1 LENKIAKGEA
11 MKIHEYQA
19 KQILS
24 RYNIPVQKGEVA
36 SSPEEAR
43 ELAKNIGGMVVVKAQ
58 VHAGGRGKAGGV
70 KLAKTP
76 DEAEEKAQAI
86 LGMNIKGSTVRRVL
100 VTQAADIA
108 KEFYLGVIIDRGAKG
123 ITLMGS
129 SEGGVEI
136 EEVAKNNPEKII
148 RVTADPFLGL
158 GDFQA
163 RELAFGMGINKD
175 KINGFVT
182 IAKELYRAFVEN
194 DADILEINPLIL
206 NDKGEWQALDA
217 KMVYDDNALYRH
229 REAEDLRDLGEED
242 QAEIE
247 ARKAGLS
254 YVKLDGNIGCVVNGA
269 GLAMATMDTLLLY
282 GGEPANFLDI
292 GGGAKADKVAAAIR
306 IILSE
311 PNVKAI
317 LFNIFGGITRG
328 DDVAKGII
336 GGLEQIKTE
345 VPIVIRLVGTN
356 SEEGRKILEEANLKS
371 AETLAEAAQ
380 KVVNVAKERS

>member
-1 LENKIAKGEA
+1 

-43 ELAKNIGGMVVVKAQ
+43 EIAKTIGGMVVVKAQ

-76 DEAEEKAQAI
+76 DEAEDKAQAI

-108 KEFYLGVIIDRGAKG
+108 KEFYLGVIIDRVAKG

-136 EEVAKNNPEKII
+136 EEVARTNPEKII

-158 GDFQA
+158 GDYQA
-163 RELAFGMGINKD
+163 RELAFGMGIDKD

-206 NDKGEWQALDA
+206 NEKGEWQALDA

-229 REAEDLRDLGEED
+229 KEAEDLRDLGEEE
-242 QAEIE
+242 QAEIQ

-292 GGGAKADKVAAAIR
+292 GGGAKAEKVAAAIR

-311 PNVKAI
+311 SNVKAI

-336 GGLEQIKTE
+336 AGLEQVKTD

-371 AETLAEAAQ
+371 AETLAEAAE
-380 KVVNVAKERS
+380 KVVKVAKERN

>member
-1 LENKIAKGEA
+1 

-19 KQILS
+19 KEILR

-36 SSPEEAR
+36 TTPEEAR
-43 ELAKNIGGMVVVKAQ
+43 NIAKNFGVLTVVKAQ

-76 DEAEEKAQAI
+76 DEAEAKAEAI
-86 LGMNIKGSTVRRVL
+86 LGMDIKGSTVKKVL

-108 KEFYLGVIIDRGAKG
+108 KEFYLGAIIDRAAKG

-129 SEGGVEI
+129 SEGGIEI
-136 EEVAKNNPEKII
+136 EEVAKTDPEKII
-148 RVTADPFLGL
+148 RVLADPFLGL
-158 GDFQA
+158 SDYQA
-163 RELAFGMGINKD
+163 RELAFGMGIAAD
-175 KINGFVT
+175 KIGGFVT

-194 DADILEINPLIL
+194 DAEILEINPLVITEQ
-206 NDKGEWQALDA
+206 GEWQALDA
-217 KMVYDDNALYRH
+217 KMVFDDNALYRQKNV
-229 REAEDLRDLGEED
+229 EELRDFGEEEP
-242 QAEIE
+242 AEND

-254 YVKLDGNIGCVVNGA
+254 YVKLDGDIGCVVNGA
-269 GLAMATMDTLLLY
+269 GLAMATMDSLKLY

-292 GGGAKADKVAAAIR
+292 GGGAKADKVTAAMR
-306 IILSE
+306 IILTD

-336 GGLEQIKTE
+336 AGLEQIKTE
-345 VPIVIRLVGTN
+345 KPIVIRLVGTN
-356 SEEGRKILEEANLKS
+356 SEEGRKILEAANLKS
-371 AETLAEAAQ
+371 AETLSEAAQ
-380 KVVNVAKERS
+380 KVVAVAKEIK

>member
-1 LENKIAKGEA
+1 

-36 SSPEEAR
+36 TTPEQAR
-43 ELAKNIGGMVVVKAQ
+43 DIAKSMGTMVVVKAQ

-76 DEAEEKAQAI
+76 DEAEEKAEAI
-86 LGMNIKGSTVRRVL
+86 LGMEIKGSTVRKVL

-108 KEFYLGVIIDRGAKG
+108 KEFYLGAIIDRAAKG
-123 ITLMGS
+123 VTLMGS

-136 EEVAKNNPEKII
+136 EEVAKTDPEKIV
-148 RVTADPFLGL
+148 RVLADPFLGL
-158 GDFQA
+158 TDFQA
-163 RELAFGMGINKD
+163 RELAFGMNIEVD

-182 IAKELYRAFVEN
+182 IAKELYRAFIEN

-217 KMVYDDNALYRH
+217 KMVYDDNALYRQKN
-229 REAEDLRDLGEED
+229 AEELRDLTEEEP
-242 QAEIE
+242 AENE

-254 YVKLDGNIGCVVNGA
+254 YVKLDGDIGCVVNGA
-269 GLAMATMDTLLLY
+269 GLAMATMDSLKLY

-292 GGGAKADKVAAAIR
+292 GGGAKAEKVTAAIR
-306 IILSE
+306 IILSD
-311 PNVKAI
+311 PNIKAI

-328 DDVAKGII
+328 DDVAKGIVA
-336 GGLEQIKTE
+336 GLEQVKTA

-356 SEEGRKILEEANLKS
+356 SEEGRKILEESGLKS
-371 AETLAEAAQ
+371 AETLAEAAR
-380 KVVNVAKERS
+380 KVVSVAKERS

>member
-1 LENKIAKGEA
+1 

-19 KQILS
+19 KQILR
-24 RYNIPVQKGEVA
+24 RYNIPVQQGEVA
-36 SSPEEAR
+36 STPEEAR
-43 ELAKNIGGMVVVKAQ
+43 ELAKVAPGMVVVKAQ

-76 DEAEEKAQAI
+76 DEAEQKAEAI
-86 LGMNIKGSTVRRVL
+86 LGMNIKGSIVKKVL
-100 VTQAADIA
+100 VAHAADIA
-108 KEFYLGVIIDRGAKG
+108 KEFYLGAIIDRASKG

-136 EEVAKNNPEKII
+136 EEVAKDTPEKII
-148 RVTADPFLGL
+148 KVLADPFLGL
-158 GDFQA
+158 GDYQA
-163 RELAFGMGINKD
+163 RELAFGMGIPND
-175 KINGFVT
+175 KVNGFVT

-194 DADILEINPLIL
+194 DADLLEINPLVVEE
-206 NDKGEWQALDA
+206 KGTWLAVDA
-217 KMVYDDNALYRH
+217 KMVFDDNSLYRH
-229 REAEDLRDLGEED
+229 KDAEEMRDLSEEEP
-242 QAEIE
+242 AESE

-282 GGEPANFLDI
+282 GGSPANFLDI
-292 GGGAKADKVAAAIR
+292 GGGAKADKVTAAMR
-306 IILSE
+306 IILTD
-311 PNVKAI
+311 PNVSAI

-328 DDVAKGII
+328 DDVARGII
-336 GGLEQIKTE
+336 AGLEQIKTD

-356 SEEGRKILEEANLKS
+356 SAEGRKILEEANLKS

-380 KVVNVAKERS
+380 KVVAVAKERSK

>member
-1 LENKIAKGEA
+1 

-24 RYNIPVQKGEVA
+24 RYNIPVQRGEVA

-43 ELAKNIGGMVVVKAQ
+43 ELAKTIGGMVVVKAQ

-76 DEAEEKAQAI
+76 DEAEQKAEAI

-100 VTQAADIA
+100 ITQAADIA

-136 EEVAKNNPEKII
+136 EEVAKTDPEKII
-148 RVTADPFLGL
+148 KVTADPFLGL
-158 GDFQA
+158 GDYQA
-163 RELAFGMGINKD
+163 RELAFGMGIAPD
-175 KINGFVT
+175 KVNAFVT

-229 REAEDLRDLGEED
+229 READDLRDLGEEE

-292 GGGAKADKVAAAIR
+292 GGGAKAEKVAAAIR

-336 GGLEQIKTE
+336 AGLEQVKTD

-380 KVVNVAKERS
+380 KVVNAAKERK

>member
-1 LENKIAKGEA
+1 

-24 RYNIPVQKGEVA
+24 RYNIPVPKGEVA
-36 SSPEEAR
+36 STPEEAR
-43 ELAKNIGGMVVVKAQ
+43 EIAKNIGGTVVVKAQ

-70 KLAKTP
+70 KLARTAN
-76 DEAEEKAQAI
+76 DAEEKAEAI
-86 LGMNIKGSTVRRVL
+86 LGMNIKGSIVKKVL
-100 VTQAADIA
+100 IAPAADIA
-108 KEFYLGVIIDRGAKG
+108 KEFYLGAIIDRVSKG

-136 EEVAKNNPEKII
+136 EEVAKVTPEKII
-148 RVTADPFLGL
+148 RVHADPFLGL
-158 GDFQA
+158 SDYQA
-163 RELAFGMGINKD
+163 RELAFGMGIATD

-182 IAKELYRAFVEN
+182 IARELYRAFIEN
-194 DADILEINPLIL
+194 DAELLEINPLVL
-206 NDKGEWQALDA
+206 DGKGEWQALDA
-217 KMVYDDNALYRH
+217 KMVFDDNALYRH
-229 REAEDLRDLGEED
+229 REAEDLRDLGEEEP
-242 QAEIE
+242 AENE

-269 GLAMATMDTLLLY
+269 GLAMATMDSLKLY

-292 GGGAKADKVAAAIR
+292 GGGAKAEKVTAAIR
-306 IILSE
+306 IILSD

-336 GGLEQIKTE
+336 AGLQHIKTE

-356 SEEGRKILEEANLKS
+356 SAEGRKILEEANLKS

-380 KVVNVAKERS
+380 KVVDVAKERS